1 MTLHK
6 ICTNAAIFQVAK
18 REREMTKV
26 YENQPSYMVK
36 YYYST

>member
-18 REREMTKV
+18 REMTKV